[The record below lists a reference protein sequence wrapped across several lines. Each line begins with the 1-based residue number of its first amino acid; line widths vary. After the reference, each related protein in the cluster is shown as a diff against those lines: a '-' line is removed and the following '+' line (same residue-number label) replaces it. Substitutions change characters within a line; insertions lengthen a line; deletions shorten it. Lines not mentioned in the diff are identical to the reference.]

1 MWKSK
6 LGNILKI
13 GMMLLEVTSTAG
25 YRFPVFPVY
34 NVEWSRTHVL
44 TPWKQNG
51 KDVRNRKNSILGH
64 HVFFEIFRRRWI
76 PSTMFYKVWAQ
87 FSSPKIVWT
96 PKYETKFGTILKTA
110 FTISADIHYIVFM
123 FKLKLQ
129 SCGLIKSALLGTLQL
144 GGKHILTSSLSTR
157 KVEISNNIFVAT
169 SCIYLLHDRASLL
182 RGKFTKKTNKT

>member
-1 MWKSK
+1 MSATGKFRLRPSRFLRDIPSLNSKYYVLYVLGAVQLAQNCLNAQIRNKARDNSK
-6 LGNILKI
+6 LTTL
-13 GMMLLEVTSTAG
+13 
-25 YRFPVFPVY
+25 Y
-34 NVEWSRTHVL
+34 
-44 TPWKQNG
+44 
-51 KDVRNRKNSILGH
+51 
-64 HVFFEIFRRRWI
+64 
-76 PSTMFYKVWAQ
+76 
-87 FSSPKIVWT
+87 
-96 PKYETKFGTILKTA
+96 
-110 FTISADIHYIVFM
+110 ADIHYIVFM